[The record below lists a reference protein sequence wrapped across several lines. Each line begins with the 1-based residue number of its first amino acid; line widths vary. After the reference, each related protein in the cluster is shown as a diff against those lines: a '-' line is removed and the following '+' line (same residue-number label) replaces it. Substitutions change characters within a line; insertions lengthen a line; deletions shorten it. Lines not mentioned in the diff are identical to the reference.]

1 MPNDAFY
8 YLFPQKIVDFCS
20 FSFRLKIIF
29 SFSLQEKLQG
39 ARHVEHFTKTKV
51 GATGGACRGVSSTRL
66 SLSLSAHFYSCTH
79 SGRLLESLDT
89 NKCTFQPATEADR
102 NLSFFGAKNN
112 ISCYLT
118 THHVFSLNGKI
129 QNQRK
134 SIYTYKFCYNSDMK
148 WISSRFF
155 SPLRIDSVQYIFCK
169 TGELLLLIHTTSPLQ
184 KCFLQLCCH
193 QLPPSLSHY
202 RVTCILVLEKSQ
214 NTFDRIYVSLLFF

>member
-66 SLSLSAHFYSCTH
+66 SLSLSAHFYYSCTH

-89 NKCTFQPATEADR
+89 NKCTFQPATEAFR
-102 NLSFFGAKNN
+102 NLSFFGAK
-112 ISCYLT
+112 IIKVAIWQPIMFLAWMVKYI
-118 THHVFSLNGKI
+118 FSA
-129 QNQRK
+129 RVH
-134 SIYTYKFCYNSDMK
+134 TYKF
-148 WISSRFF
+148 
-155 SPLRIDSVQYIFCK
+155 
-169 TGELLLLIHTTSPLQ
+169 LL
-184 KCFLQLCCH
+184 
-193 QLPPSLSHY
+193 
-202 RVTCILVLEKSQ
+202 
-214 NTFDRIYVSLLFF
+214 